1 MQQASERG
9 STAGNSIH
17 GADWAGW
24 IVPLGTGL
32 LIASCIGFLYH
43 ETVWSMV
50 SIWLRSDNFAHGFV
64 IAPISAWLI
73 WQKRAEVSQHSPQG
87 AWLPVLLMLP
97 VCVVWVLGNLVGA
110 LVVQQFAL
118 VAMLILGVWAVVGTP
133 LARLLAFPLGFLFFA
148 VPVGDGLVYPMMTFT
163 ADFTVS
169 LLRATGVPVYREGTF
184 FSIPSGDWSVV
195 EACSGVRYLTASVTL
210 GVLYAYLTY
219 TRLWKRLLFVA
230 FAVAVAVIGNGLRAY
245 LIVMLAHLSDMRIA
259 TGVDHLIYGWVFFGF
274 LIFVM
279 FFVGSFWRDAPEETG
294 SDQPDGSV
302 VRPWRGAIIGA
313 VALAVSAIGPV
324 LAAAAAQRSGGL
336 EIAGLQAPPLGG
348 LWTPTEAVLWDWR
361 PHVVGADAQVYQFY
375 RGADVPVGLYI
386 GVYGSQREGA
396 ELINWENQMVL
407 EERHPVWSEKGRAD
421 LSVDLPDSPIAA
433 EQHELS
439 RRTGERLLV
448 WNWYRIGGWDGTNPY
463 LAKIMDAWQ
472 RIAAGRSDG
481 AIVAVAAPY
490 GESVDLAAA
499 TLKEFVVG
507 ALPGIRE
514 AIDQATGRR

>member
-1 MQQASERG
+1 
-9 STAGNSIH
+9 
-17 GADWAGW
+17 
-24 IVPLGTGL
+24 
-32 LIASCIGFLYH
+32 
-43 ETVWSMV
+43 MV

-73 WQKRAEVSQHSPQG
+73 WQKRAEVSRHSPQG

-97 VCVVWVLGNLVGA
+97 VCVVWLLGNLAGA

-169 LLRATGVPVYREGTF
+169 LLRATGIPVYREGTF

-230 FAVAVAVIGNGLRAY
+230 FAIAVAVIGNGMRAY
-245 LIVMLAHLSDMRIA
+245 LIVMLGHLSDMTIA

-279 FFVGSFWRDAPEETG
+279 FFVGSFWRDAWEQTG
-294 SDQPDGSV
+294 SDQPEGPV
-302 VRPWRGAIIGA
+302 VGPWRGAIVGA

-324 LAAAAAQRSGGL
+324 LAWATAQGSGG
-336 EIAGLQAPPLGG
+336 EGIAGLQAPALGER
-348 LWTPTEAVLWDWR
+348 WTPTEANLWDWR
-361 PHVVGADAQVYQFY
+361 PNVVGADGQVYQFY
-375 RGADVPVGLYI
+375 RGPVGPVGLYI

-396 ELINWENQMVL
+396 ELVNWQNQMVL
-407 EERHPVWSEKGRAD
+407 ERHPVWSEKGRVD
-421 LSVDLPDSPIAA
+421 RSVAGPDRPIVV

-448 WNWYRIGGWDGTNPY
+448 WNWYRVGGWEGTNPY
-463 LAKIMDAWQ
+463 LAKIMEVWQ

-481 AIVAVAAPY
+481 AMIAVAAPY
-490 GESVDLAAA
+490 GESADAAA
-499 TLKEFVVG
+499 AALKEFVVG
-507 ALPGIRE
+507 ALPGTRE
-514 AIDQATGRR
+514 AIDQAVGRR